1 MTRSLTLSAF
11 AQVGSD
17 TLGILS
23 RQLDAAVLQPLD
35 GDLLAALLP
44 NLGDAQS
51 RVRAST
57 LTALTALVQKVRW
70 SACLQVLLLPST
82 AAARSTSMACRNCT

>member
-44 NLGDAQS
+44 NLGHAHS